1 MRLRSKYII
10 YTTEDF
16 VEDKDFRCWVNTPN
30 ETLDSYWT
38 SFMEEFP
45 EKTEP
50 IMQAKQIVNALYIEE
65 EPVAPE
71 EYTESLN
78 FLKAY
83 IDKKSGA
90 SDKISKLFVLMRNAA
105 AILLLPTLAISTYFY
120 QSQSGNKAAGQ
131 VVQYIVPNG
140 QKSNVILADG
150 TKVWLNSGSTLTV
163 SLDNTKQRN
172 VQLSGEA
179 FFDVTK
185 NEEVPFLVKTHD
197 YSVKVYGTQFDVRAY
212 PGQKESETILQ
223 EGSISILT
231 DAKEEIKMTP
241 GQSFYVDQQN
251 KYTITE
257 VDPEVH
263 TSWKDNV
270 LKIDNERLRDLLVRM
285 EHWYGVKIQVD
296 SYDVVKDLKYT
307 LTIKT
312 ESLREMLDL
321 MNYVTPLSYKIEG
334 ENVILK
340 YKLKQ

>member
-1 MRLRSKYII
+1 MRLRSKYIN

-30 ETLDSYWT
+30 EIQNLFWSN
-38 SFMEEFP
+38 FMEEFP
-45 EKTEP
+45 EKTELL
-50 IMQAKQIVNALYIEE
+50 MQAKQIVEALYIEE
-65 EPVAPE
+65 RPVAPE
-71 EYTESLN
+71 EYAQSLN

-83 IDKKSGA
+83 MDKKSA
-90 SDKISKLFVLMRNAA
+90 SAGKKSKLFVLMRNAA
-105 AILLLPTLAISTYFY
+105 AVLLLPTLAISVYFY
-120 QSQSGNKAAGQ
+120 GNQSENKSVGQ
-131 VVQYIVPNG
+131 VVQYIVPSG

-185 NEEVPFLVKTHD
+185 NEKEPFLVTTRN

-231 DAKEEIKMTP
+231 DSKEEIKMTP
-241 GQSFYVDQQN
+241 GQAFYVDQQK
-251 KYTITE
+251 KYTISE
-257 VDPEVH
+257 VDPEIY

-296 SYDVVKDLKYT
+296 SYNAVKDLKYT

-321 MNYVTPLSYKIEG
+321 MNYVTPLSYKIDG

>member
-1 MRLRSKYII
+1 MRLRSKYIN

-30 ETLDSYWT
+30 EILDSYWT
-38 SFMEEFP
+38 SIMEEFP

-50 IMQAKQIVNALYIEE
+50 IMQAKQIVNALYIDE

-71 EYTESLN
+71 EYAESLN
-78 FLKAY
+78 FLKTY
-83 IDKKSGA
+83 IDKKSVVN
-90 SDKISKLFVLMRNAA
+90 DKISKLFVLMRNAA

-185 NEEVPFLVKTHD
+185 NEKEPFLVKTRD

-251 KYTITE
+251 KYTISK

-263 TSWKDNV
+263 TSWKDNI

-296 SYDVVKDLKYT
+296 SYDMVKDLKYT

>member
-1 MRLRSKYII
+1 MRSRSKYIN
-10 YTTEDF
+10 YTAEDF

-30 ETLDSYWT
+30 EILDLFWSN
-38 SFMEEFP
+38 FMEEFP

-50 IMQAKQIVNALYIEE
+50 IMQAKQIVEALYIEE
-65 EPVAPE
+65 KPVAPK
-71 EYTESLN
+71 EYADSLN

-83 IDKKSGA
+83 IEKKSVTGG
-90 SDKISKLFVLMRNAA
+90 KISKLFVLMRNAA
-105 AILLLPTLAISTYFY
+105 AILLLPTLVISVYFY
-120 QSQSGNKAAGQ
+120 GNQLENKAVGQ

-150 TKVWLNSGSTLTV
+150 TKVWLNSGSSLTV

-185 NEEVPFLVKTHD
+185 NKNEPFLVTTRD

-231 DAKEEIKMTP
+231 DWKEEIKMTP
-241 GQSFYVDQQN
+241 GQSFYVDQQK
-251 KYTITE
+251 KYTISE
-257 VDPEVH
+257 VDPEVY

-270 LKIDNERLRDLLVRM
+270 LKIDNERLRNLLVRM

-296 SYDVVKDLKYT
+296 SYEMVKDLKYT

-334 ENVILK
+334 ENVNLK

>member
-1 MRLRSKYII
+1 MRLRSKYIN

-30 ETLDSYWT
+30 EILDSYWT

-50 IMQAKQIVNALYIEE
+50 LMQAKQIVNALYIEE

-71 EYTESLN
+71 EYAESLN
-78 FLKAY
+78 FLKTY
-83 IDKKSGA
+83 IDKKSA
-90 SDKISKLFVLMRNAA
+90 ANDKISKLFVLMRNAA

-120 QSQSGNKAAGQ
+120 QTQSENKAAGQ

-185 NEEVPFLVKTHD
+185 NEKVPFLVKTHD

-251 KYTITE
+251 KYTISE